1 VAVDLHTHSTF
12 SDGSDD
18 PATLVRLA
26 RAAGLTALALTDH
39 DTLGGI
45 GEARAAAAG
54 TRLDL
59 IPGVELSVDWE
70 PGPAHL
76 LAYFVEP
83 GPGPL
88 ADRLVELQEGRARR
102 NREILGALTTLGMPL
117 CPDDLRPTPGLV
129 GRPHIAA
136 ALVRAGHVAT
146 LQDAFDLYLAGGR
159 PAYRPRPRLTAAEAV
174 RLTRRSGGV
183 AVLAHPHT
191 VAAAAADYADALV
204 AFAALG
210 GGGIECHYPDYP
222 PELQAHL
229 AGLARR
235 LGLIPTGGSDYHGTL
250 RPGLA
255 LGKGRGDLTVPDE
268 AAAELR
274 RAAGGIP
281 SDRAQVADTHR
292 G

>member
-1 VAVDLHTHSTF
+1 MAVDLHTHSTF

-39 DTLGGI
+39 DTLDGI

-54 TRLDL
+54 TGLDL
-59 IPGVELSVDWE
+59 VPGVELSVDWE

-102 NREILGALTTLGMPL
+102 NREILAALTTLGMPL

-136 ALVRAGHVAT
+136 ALVRVGYAAT
-146 LQDAFDLYLAGGR
+146 LQDAFDLYLARGR

-174 RLTRRSGGV
+174 RLTRRSSGV

-191 VAAAAADYADALV
+191 VAAAADDYA
-204 AFAALG
+204 AALSAFRDLG
-210 GGGIECHYPDYP
+210 GMGVECQYPDYP
-222 PELQAHL
+222 AALQEHL
-229 AGLARR
+229 VAFTRR
-235 LGLIPTGGSDYHGTL
+235 LGMIPTGGSDYHGAL

-255 LGKGRGDLTVPDE
+255 LGKGRGDLAVPDE

-274 RAAGGIP
+274 RAAG
-281 SDRAQVADTHR
+281 R
-292 G
+292 GDPFR

>member
-18 PATLVRLA
+18 PGTLVRLA
-26 RAAGLTALALTDH
+26 LDAGLTALALTDH
-39 DTLGGI
+39 DTLAGI

-54 TRLDL
+54 TGLDL
-59 IPGVELSVDWE
+59 VPGVELSADWDQ
-70 PGPAHL
+70 GPIHL
-76 LAYFVEP
+76 LAYCVEP

-88 ADRLVELQEGRARR
+88 ADRLAELQEGRARR
-102 NREILGALTTLGMPL
+102 NREILAALADLGMPL
-117 CPDDLRPTPGLV
+117 SPDDLRPTPGLV

-136 ALVRAGHVAT
+136 ALVRAGHAPT
-146 LQDAFDLYLAGGR
+146 PADAFALYLARGR
-159 PAYRPRPRLTAAEAV
+159 PAYRPRPRLTTAEAV

-210 GGGIECHYPDYP
+210 GGGVECHYPDYP
-222 PELQAHL
+222 PDLQAHL
-229 AGLARR
+229 AGLTRR
-235 LGLIPTGGSDYHGTL
+235 LGLIPTGGSDYHGDL
-250 RPGLA
+250 RPGIA
-255 LGKGRGDLTVPDE
+255 LGTGRGDLAVPDR

-274 RAAGGIP
+274 QAAG
-281 SDRAQVADTHR
+281 RAEPFR
-292 G
+292 